1 MAFDLFDLAALGL
14 RLLLPEKTSNFQ
26 PLDTEKMNAFVG
38 AASPDELV
46 YLSAYIR
53 HKLRGNSPPTRLD
66 LEERMKEMD
75 AGSKVSLAK
84 AWQLHEALQKQ
95 RF

>member
-1 MAFDLFDLAALGL
+1 M
-14 RLLLPEKTSNFQ
+14 
-26 PLDTEKMNAFVG
+26 DTDKINAFVDG
-38 AASPDELV
+38 VTRDELV
-46 YLSAYIR
+46 YLSAYVR
-53 HKLRGNSPPTRLD
+53 HKLRGNNPATRLD

-95 RF
+95 GL